1 MGISLSLPPVERLLV
16 GGKEFGDMDPGG
28 RASSRKLHW
37 LPAIQPKGEGWLSMV
52 QAHAWWVALLSVT
65 SQSVTIVWPQCTHR
79 LQLLGSQL
87 CEFFFKGEKLFYKFG
102 FKVRLV
108 DTLIA
113 SFSNLHNLNGHERLV
128 FWLILVS
135 FIRKQNC
142 VFPQLFIRSV

>member
-1 MGISLSLPPVERLLV
+1 
-16 GGKEFGDMDPGG
+16 
-28 RASSRKLHW
+28 
-37 LPAIQPKGEGWLSMV
+37 MV

-128 FWLILVS
+128 F
-135 FIRKQNC
+135 
-142 VFPQLFIRSV
+142 